1 VTPRLLS
8 GMRRVPWALA
18 GQLLVALPAN
28 GAPAPTEKAAAEAL
42 FQEGTTL
49 MAEQKYAAA
58 CAKFEASQAI
68 ESGLGVKLW
77 LADCYDHEGRTASAW
92 ALFSEA
98 ASLAHQSGQ
107 TERERAASERG
118 ADLERRLS
126 KLELKAPPAGLPAGV
141 SVTLNGVGIPDA
153 SLGSA
158 LPVDP
163 GPQRIVFEAPGYR
176 ALTLEAQ
183 VPAGPSSISVQVPAL
198 EPAPEAARAVAPAAD
213 APRHAEPKPGATQR
227 TLGWA
232 LGGLGVLSFAGSGV
246 LALRAHALDQQSHAH
261 CLVDEPNACD
271 AEGASLRGQASTYG
285 NVATGAF
292 IAGAALTTTGVVFL
306 LTAPSSH
313 KKQLGLSGHSVPGGG
328 VVVIT
333 GKL

>member
-1 VTPRLLS
+1 VTPRLLR
-8 GMRRVPWALA
+8 GMRRIPWALA
-18 GQLLVALPAN
+18 SQLLVALPAN
-28 GAPAPTEKAAAEAL
+28 GAPTATEKAAAEAL

-49 MAEQKYAAA
+49 MADQKFHAA

-68 ESGLGVKLW
+68 EAGLGIKLW
-77 LADCYDHEGRTASAW
+77 LADCYDHDGRTASAW
-92 ALFSEA
+92 GLFSEA
-98 ASLAHQSGQ
+98 AALAHQSGQ

-126 KLELKAPPAGLPAGV
+126 KLALKPPASGLPPGLV
-141 SVTLNGVGIPDA
+141 VTLNGQAIPDA

-163 GPQRIVFEAPGYR
+163 GPQRVTFQAPGFR
-176 ALTLEAQ
+176 PLTLETQ
-183 VPAGPSSISVQVPAL
+183 VPVGPISLSLDVPLL
-198 EPAPEAARAVAPAAD
+198 EREPEAPRATPTAED
-213 APRHAEPKPGATQR
+213 APRHAQPKPGATQR

-246 LALRAHALDQQSHAH
+246 LALRAHSLDQQSHAH
-261 CLVDEPNACD
+261 CLVNEPNACD
-271 AEGASLRGQASTYG
+271 AEGASLRGQATTYG

-292 IAGAALTTTGVVFL
+292 IAGATLTATGVVLL

-313 KKQLGLSGHSVPGGG
+313 KKELSLGGHSVPGGG
-328 VVVIT
+328 VLVVS
-333 GKL
+333 GRL

>member
-1 VTPRLLS
+1 MTPRLLR
-8 GMRRVPWALA
+8 GMRRIPWALA
-18 GQLLVALPAN
+18 SQLLVALPAN
-28 GAPAPTEKAAAEAL
+28 GAQTATEKAAAEAL

-49 MAEQKYAAA
+49 MAQQKYAAA

-77 LADCYDHEGRTASAW
+77 LADCYDREGRTASAW

-98 ASLAHQSGQ
+98 AALAHQSGQ
-107 TERERAASERG
+107 TEREHAASERG

-126 KLELKAPPAGLPAGV
+126 KLALKAPAVGLPAGV
-141 SVTLNGVGIPDA
+141 SVTLNGVAIPDA

-163 GPQRIVFEAPGYR
+163 GPQRIVFEAAGYR
-176 ALTLEAQ
+176 TLTLEAQ
-183 VPAGPSSISVQVPAL
+183 VPAGPSSIALEVPAL
-198 EPAPEAARAVAPAAD
+198 TPAPEATRVPVAAD
-213 APRHAEPKPGATQR
+213 TPHHAGPKPGATQR

-246 LALRAHALDQQSHAH
+246 LALRAHSLDQQSHAH

-292 IAGAALTTTGVVFL
+292 VAGAALTTTGIVFL
-306 LTAPSSH
+306 LTAPNSN
-313 KKQLGLSGHSVPGGG
+313 KKQIGFSGRGVPGGG
-328 VVVIT
+328 LVVVS

>member
-1 VTPRLLS
+1 
-8 GMRRVPWALA
+8 MRRVPWALA
-18 GQLLVALPAN
+18 SQLLVALPAN
-28 GAPAPTEKAAAEAL
+28 GAQTATEKAAAEAL

-49 MAEQKYAAA
+49 MAQQKYAAA
-58 CAKFEASQAI
+58 CAKFEASQAM

-77 LADCYDHEGRTASAW
+77 LADCYDREGRTASAW

-98 ASLAHQSGQ
+98 AALAHQSGQ
-107 TERERAASERG
+107 TEREHAASERG

-126 KLELKAPPAGLPAGV
+126 KLELKAPAAGLPPGV
-141 SVTLNGVGIPDA
+141 SVTLNGVAIPDA

-163 GPQRIVFEAPGYR
+163 GPQRIVFQAAGYR
-176 ALTLEAQ
+176 TLTLEAQ
-183 VPAGPSSISVQVPAL
+183 VPAGPSSMSLEVPAL
-198 EPAPEAARAVAPAAD
+198 TPAPEATRAPAAAD
-213 APRHAEPKPGATQR
+213 TPHHAGPKPGATQR

-246 LALRAHALDQQSHAH
+246 LALRAHSLDQQSHAH

-292 IAGAALTTTGVVFL
+292 IAGAALTTTGIVFL
-306 LTAPSSH
+306 LTAPNSN
-313 KKQLGLSGHSVPGGG
+313 KKQIGFSGHSVPGGG
-328 VVVIT
+328 VVVFS